1 MRVSRA
7 NWTGSSHTA
16 RDLVR
21 GESVCFLAW
30 TKRGFLVHALSFL
43 KPNSFWMLTGIAKG
57 NHSQPGHPLP
67 AGKAEE
73 LVRRSRSY
81 HGKRRRQR
89 LAENHL
95 SLPNLLVLFRD
106 PRKAEDR
113 AWTERRIT
121 WEKGLAGTE
130 LDHTSDST
138 LLQAAPWKPSRAL
151 RGKWTPSPI
160 TASS

>member
-1 MRVSRA
+1 M
-7 NWTGSSHTA
+7 GSSHTA

-21 GESVCFLAW
+21 GESVCSLAW
-30 TKRGFLVHALSFL
+30 TKRGFLVRALSFL

-67 AGKAEE
+67 ARRAEE
-73 LVRRSRSY
+73 LVRRIKSY
-81 HGKRRRQR
+81 PWKGGRQS

-95 SLPNLLVLFRD
+95 FLPSSPVLFQD

-113 AWTERRIT
+113 AGIERRVA

-138 LLQAAPWKPSRAL
+138 LLQAAPWKPSKAL
-151 RGKWTPSPI
+151 RGTWTPSPI